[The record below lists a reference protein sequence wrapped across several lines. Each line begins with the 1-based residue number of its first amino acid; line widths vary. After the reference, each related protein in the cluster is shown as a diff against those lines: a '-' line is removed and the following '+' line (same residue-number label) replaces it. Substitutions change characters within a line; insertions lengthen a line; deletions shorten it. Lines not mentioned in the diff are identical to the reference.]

1 MAIFT
6 TKLSSLIGAAFAMTV
21 LPVALAAKPAAAA
34 PVTTD
39 IVTNGSFENTQ
50 LNNGS
55 WGIFQSIDGWN
66 LLEGSQGSGIEVQNR
81 AAGNPF
87 DGNNL
92 VELDSNGNTG
102 IFQDL
107 VTEIGKTYK
116 LSFAFSARAGVAE
129 NILNVKWGGQSVAN
143 LSANGAGLG
152 NTNWGTFMYDLVAT
166 STTTRL
172 SFDNFG
178 SMSDSLGT
186 YIDNVSVTTATAV
199 PEPGSIVGIVA
210 FGAFGVNSL
219 RKRKQQ
225 KDTIQA

>member
-21 LPVALAAKPAAAA
+21 LPAALAAKPAAASL
-34 PVTTD
+34 VTTD
-39 IVTNGSFENTQ
+39 IVTNGSFENTK

-55 WGIFQSIDGWN
+55 WGIFKSIDGWQ
-66 LLEGSQGSGIEVQNR
+66 LLDGSKGSGIEVQNR

-92 VELDSNGNTG
+92 VELDSDGNTG
-102 IFQDL
+102 IFQDIA
-107 VTEIGKTYK
+107 TEIGKTYK
-116 LSFAFSARAGVAE
+116 LGFAFSSRAGVAE

-143 LSANGAGLG
+143 LSASGTGLDD
-152 NTNWGTFMYDLVAT
+152 TNWKTFAYDLVAT
-166 STTTRL
+166 ATTTRL

-178 SMSDSLGT
+178 STSDSLGT
-186 YIDNVSVTTATAV
+186 YIDKVSVTTATAV

-219 RKRKQQ
+219 RKRKQRQ
-225 KDTIQA
+225 NTIQA

>member
-21 LPVALAAKPAAAA
+21 LPTVLAAKPAAAVA
-34 PVTTD
+34 SVTTD

-55 WGIFQSIDGWN
+55 WGIFQSIDGWQ
-66 LLEGSQGSGIEVQNR
+66 LLDGSSGSGIEVQNR

-107 VTEIGKTYK
+107 ATEIGKTYK
-116 LSFAFSARAGVAE
+116 LGFAFSSRAGVAE

-143 LSANGAGLG
+143 LSASGTGLSD
-152 NTNWGTFMYDLVAT
+152 TNWNTFMYDLVAT

-178 SMSDSLGT
+178 SNSDSLGT
-186 YIDNVSVTTATAV
+186 YIDKVSVTTATAV
-199 PEPGSIVGIVA
+199 PEPGSIMGIV
-210 FGAFGVNSL
+210 AFGVNSL

-225 KDTIQA
+225 DSVKA